1 MRCSPLALSLACA
14 CLPSADAS
22 APVRPTPDAQAPI
35 DLLLDPAAP
44 AAVPEPPAPEPV
56 VSQPPAP
63 AALEHRRTTR
73 SLEIRSAPSATAPR
87 RGLTAEGGVFRVV
100 ERAEGTGCAAGW
112 LRLEADGYLC
122 STGTEVV
129 TTDVVQLPEM
139 VTFDPPRPEEFD
151 AYMATGLYDHTE
163 PDQLTPA
170 VYAKRWRRFTG
181 KLYGSL
187 EAYEKGSPPVGSLT
201 PGAGMKYRFEEIV
214 PTSRGEVLTRSDG
227 QVARI
232 DDVYLYPITRWK
244 GRDFV
249 TEPPA
254 ETLWPAITVD
264 YEGAKIRAAPEDTA
278 PELASLPF
286 HTPLWVERQP
296 VSADGHWWRIPD
308 AGGPG
313 VPGYA
318 DDRVSLRHPTTPPSL
333 PDGVAATDLWVDVDL
348 SQQTLMLRKGEELVY
363 WTVVAS
369 GAPPMGTPLGTYR
382 ILAKYAYKDMQ
393 SRPGAED
400 VYRVED
406 VPWTMIFRPAYA
418 LHAAYWHWGFGHV
431 ASHGCVNLAVRD
443 AKELFERVGIGL
455 PAGWLA
461 IFPTESE
468 SAVVRVRRGVDVGR
482 DRRAEFSSL

>member
-1 MRCSPLALSLACA
+1 MLLRPLPLIVLCA

-22 APVRPTPDAQAPI
+22 GPRRPAPGADAPT
-35 DLLLDPAAP
+35 DLLLDPAPP
-44 AAVPEPPAPEPV
+44 AAEPEAATPPPPPAPV
-56 VSQPPAP
+56 
-63 AALEHRRTTR
+63 ALEHRRSAR
-73 SLEIRSAPSATAPR
+73 SLEIRSRPEAGAPR
-87 RGLTAEGGVFRVV
+87 RGLTAEGGVFRVLEHV
-100 ERAEGTGCAAGW
+100 DGPGCAAGW
-112 LRLEADGYLC
+112 ARLEADGYLC
-122 STGTEVV
+122 LAGTEVV
-129 TTDVVQLPEM
+129 TDPVVALPAM

-151 AYMATGLYDHTE
+151 AYMATGLYDHGQPE
-163 PDQLTPA
+163 ALTPA

-181 KLYGSL
+181 KLYPSL
-187 EAYEKGSPPVGSLT
+187 EAFEAGAAPVGQLT
-201 PGAGMKYRFEEIV
+201 PGAGMKYRFEAIV
-214 PTSRGEVLTRSDG
+214 PTSRGEVLTRNDG

-244 GRDFV
+244 GRDFATDPP
-249 TEPPA
+249 TEGR
-254 ETLWPAITVD
+254 WPAITID
-264 YEGAKIRAAPEDTA
+264 YEGAKIRSAPEADA
-278 PELASLPF
+278 PELQSLPF
-286 HTPLWVERQP
+286 HTPLWVERDP
-296 VSADGHWWRIPD
+296 VSPDGHWWRIPD

-313 VPGYA
+313 IPGYA
-318 DDRVSLRHPTTPPSL
+318 DDRVSLRHPTTPPSV
-333 PDGVAATDLWVDVDL
+333 PDGVGPDQLWVDVDL
-348 SQQTLMLRKGEELVY
+348 GQQTLMLRRGEELAY
-363 WTVVAS
+363 WTVIAS

-406 VPWTMIFRPAYA
+406 VPWTMIFRPSYA

-461 IFPTESE
+461 IFPSEAE
-468 SAVVRVRRGVDVGR
+468 SAVVRVRRGADVGR